1 MTIAYW
7 HWLVF
12 GFCMVATEAIFPGA
26 FFIWVGS
33 AALALSGILFIVP
46 MEAASQFVC
55 FGFMAPLFAILGKKI
70 FRKQLGT
77 QPPLFLNR
85 RAQQL
90 IGQVVTLDA
99 SIVHGH
105 AHITVGD
112 SKWRIKGPDLPA
124 GTEVKIVSVEENML
138 IVVAVPLNNTP

>member
-12 GFCMVATEAIFPGA
+12 GFCMVAAEAIIPGA
-26 FFIWVGS
+26 FFIWIGS
-33 AALALSGILFIVP
+33 AALVLSGILFIFPV
-46 MEAASQFVC
+46 EAASQFVC
-55 FGFMAPLFAILGKKI
+55 FGLMIPLFAILGKKI
-70 FRKQLGT
+70 FRT
-77 QPPLFLNR
+77 QTGMQPQNFLNR

-99 SIVHGH
+99 PIIHGH

-112 SKWRIKGPDLPA
+112 SKWRLKGPDLPA
-124 GTEVKIVSVEENML
+124 GTDVKIVDVEENML
-138 IVVAVPLNNTP
+138 IVVAVSL